1 MNEGSINRYPL
12 KFFLMVYALSI
23 PLWIIGTMV
32 EVKGLPDDL
41 PITDAAAT
49 FVPLIAAVILVYR
62 KEKWGGVKRLLMR
75 AFDYRKIRKK
85 VWYIPILLLMP
96 FLYILTYFVMRAIGL
111 PLLIEWNIPPQVPL
125 VFMAFFIAAVGEELG
140 YMGYAVD
147 PLLSRWSAL
156 KTGLVV
162 GSIWAIWHFPSMIKM
177 GQTPMLMVNGF
188 IVTVAFRILYI
199 WLYNNTGKSAFGV
212 ILLHAIGNT
221 GRSVFPGGRS
231 NFELA
236 DAAVGYY
243 FIAIT
248 VIIIIFLW
256 GPKTLARF
264 RYDFYAKNDKPKIS

>member
-23 PLWIIGTMV
+23 PLRIIGTMV

-125 VFMAFFIAAVGEELG
+125 VFMAFFIAAVGEELLERD
-140 YMGYAVD
+140 ARD
-147 PLLSRWSAL
+147 R
-156 KTGLVV
+156 
-162 GSIWAIWHFPSMIKM
+162 
-177 GQTPMLMVNGF
+177 QVNG
-188 IVTVAFRILYI
+188 VVRQAVAHAGDAVFVVDF
-199 WLYNNTGKSAFGV
+199 SAHSSGPPSYGV
-212 ILLHAIGNT
+212 QI
-221 GRSVFPGGRS
+221 
-231 NFELA
+231 
-236 DAAVGYY
+236 
-243 FIAIT
+243 
-248 VIIIIFLW
+248 
-256 GPKTLARF
+256 RF
-264 RYDFYAKNDKPKIS
+264 RVPTRHRPSGA